1 MARPA
6 LLSIGVDVCH
16 IPRIAASVAR
26 FGDRF
31 LARAFHPAE
40 VARYL
45 RLADGAAP
53 PPGPGVMTP
62 AAAYLASRWAAKE
75 ALHKALRGSRRL
87 LFPEVEVAALP
98 AVGTP
103 AREGDAFAALLRD
116 ALQQAPAPPSRR
128 PDGDDDVDGAMAA
141 LAAAAPARAWD
152 TLRPPPLHAAAAAG
166 GAPPAPTGSGPPGF
180 VFHGSAAAALAAL
193 RLPAPPLLSL
203 SHDGDYALAFV
214 ALPAAPDALAADSDV
229 ARTVAESGLR

>member
-6 LLSIGVDVCH
+6 LLSVGVDVCH
-16 IPRIAASVAR
+16 VPRVAAAAAR

-45 RLADGAAP
+45 RLMAAAT
-53 PPGPGVMTP
+53 PPGPGVTP
-62 AAAYLASRWAAKE
+62 PAGAAAAFLASRWAAKE

-98 AVGTP
+98 AIG
-103 AREGDAFAALLRD
+103 AAAQLEGDAFAALLRE
-116 ALQQAPAPPSRR
+116 ALLQPSTSRR
-128 PDGDDDVDGAMAA
+128 HSNDGDDAVEGALAA
-141 LAAAAPARAWD
+141 LAAGAPVSTWND
-152 TLRPPPLHAAAAAG
+152 LRPPP
-166 GAPPAPTGSGPPGF
+166 PATGSSTSGPPCF
-180 VFHGSAAAALAAL
+180 VFHGAAAGAVAAL

-214 ALPAAPDALAADSDV
+214 ALPAAPGALVAAGN
-229 ARTVAESGLR
+229 AAAATVVDTGLR